1 MIFDVDDIQALI
13 FDNTWSNV
21 IRHEMA
27 HVLGVGT
34 LWEEMG
40 LLDTSSGTV
49 KYTGVNACAAWRS
62 LTGCPAGSCPPV
74 EQSGGAGT
82 AGTHWD
88 EDVLGNEVS
97 ISFVRR
103 QHILVGF
110 STCDHG
116 TEY

>member
-1 MIFDVDDIQALI
+1 MYFSFLLASFDKMISHISSSRPPSLAI
-13 FDNTWSNV
+13 S
-21 IRHEMA
+21 
-27 HVLGVGT
+27 GVGT

-62 LTGCPAGSCPPV
+62 LTSCPAGSCPPV

-88 EDVLGNEVS
+88 EDMLGNEVS
-97 ISFVRR
+97 IYFVRCQQISR
-103 QHILVGF
+103 VLM
-110 STCDHG
+110 HG
-116 TEY
+116 